1 MRIHQLDGLFFLG
14 WETLIAAADLI
25 IACWRRLR
33 LFRKKKVHFGFS
45 FYQILSFCSFVA
57 N

>member
-1 MRIHQLDGLFFLG
+1 M
-14 WETLIAAADLI
+14 LIAAADLI

-33 LFRKKKVHFGFS
+33 LFRKKKVHLGFS
-45 FYQILSFCSFVA
+45 FYQISLCSFVA